1 MTPFELLEPRTLREA
16 AGLLDSGETPVRP
29 IAGGTAVMLM
39 MKMGVLRPARLVSL
53 RAVESQYSTIET
65 TPDGGLRI
73 GAMATLSALGR
84 SPAVMSQAPVITRTL
99 RTLSNVRV
107 RNVATVGGHLAH
119 ADPHMDL
126 PPVLIALGASVTTVS
141 PAGERTLPLDKLYL
155 GYLETTLGRSELIAE
170 VTVPAQGSRRAAYL
184 KCTTRSAD
192 DWPALGVAVAL
203 DADGAVVRDARIV
216 IGAATDTPTRLA
228 KAEDVLRGVRVD
240 DAVLQRAGDAA
251 ASEAGVI
258 GDAHGSASYKRELL
272 RVYLGRAVRAA
283 MASDAVTTYDPLNT
297 SNEQRTTYGNG
308 D

>member
-53 RAVESQYSTIET
+53 RAVETKYSAIET
-65 TPDGGLRI
+65 TPGGGLRI

-84 SPAVMSQAPVITRTL
+84 SPVVKSQAPVITRTL
-99 RTLSNVRV
+99 KTLSNVRV

-126 PPVLIALGASVTTVS
+126 PPVLIALGASITIVS
-141 PAGERTLPLDKLYL
+141 PAGERILPLDKLYL

-203 DADGAVVRDARIV
+203 DTDGAVVRDARIV

-228 KAEDVLRGVRVD
+228 KAEGVLRGARVD
-240 DAVLQRAGDAA
+240 DAVLRRAG
-251 ASEAGVI
+251 EAGAAEAAVI
-258 GDAHGSASYKRELL
+258 GDQHGSAAYKRELV
-272 RVYLGRAVRAA
+272 RVFVARAIHAA
-283 MASDAVTTYDPLNT
+283 LT
-297 SNEQRTTYGNG
+297 SKG
-308 D
+308 